1 MFIFTAVF
9 AVMDSLRATL
19 ERLLPPDAT
28 GIVIGLSGGL
38 DSSCLA
44 TALAELAGRG
54 VLPGGLTLRAV
65 HVDHGLQSASSAFLK
80 HSATLCRGLGMAL
93 AIVVVEVE
101 LPPGASIEAA
111 AREVRYAALAAQLAT
126 GECLVTAHHGED
138 QAETFLLQALRG
150 AGPKGLASM
159 PERRPLGA
167 GWHLRPLLWV
177 ARREL
182 QQYAARH
189 GVASIEDPMNQDLR
203 FDRSFLRHEIWPQ
216 LERRWPAA
224 SAALARAAQH
234 SADSQH
240 LLDALADEDLA
251 GAGDGVALSVIG
263 LRRLQPARRL
273 NALRRWLVLEGA
285 ALPSTARL
293 TEALRQMLEARDDH
307 LPIVAWGAHALRRYR
322 ERIFLTAAQMPR
334 LDSTLEWN
342 WRDDPLL
349 ELGEGLGCLR
359 AVIHPGGLA
368 LDKLEPSLQVRA
380 RAGGEKM
387 RIAPTGRVQSVQ
399 HLCQAM
405 GVLPWA
411 RDALPFIFRGNELVA
426 IADLWSSA
434 PLRAAAGVPGLAFAW
449 EHAPVVC

>member
-1 MFIFTAVF
+1 
-9 AVMDSLRATL
+9 MDSLRATL
-19 ERLLPPDAT
+19 ERLLPPNAT

-44 TALAELAGRG
+44 TALAELAAQAA
-54 VLPGGLTLRAV
+54 LPGDLPLRAV
-65 HVDHGLQSASSAFLK
+65 HVDHGLQRASGAFLK
-80 HSATLCRGLGMAL
+80 QSASLCRRLAMAL
-93 AIVVVEVE
+93 AIEVVEIEV
-101 LPPGASIEAA
+101 PPGASIEAV
-111 AREVRYAALAAQLAT
+111 AREVRYKALAAQLAT
-126 GECLVTAHHGED
+126 GECLVTAHHGDD

-177 ARREL
+177 AHREVL
-182 QQYAARH
+182 QYAAKHR
-189 GVASIEDPMNQDLR
+189 VPSIKDPMNRDRR

-224 SAALARAAQH
+224 GAALARAAQH

-251 GAGDGVALSVIG
+251 GAADGVALSVIG
-263 LRRLQPARRL
+263 LRRLAPSRRL
-273 NALRRWLVLEGA
+273 NALRRWLALEGA

-293 TEALRQMLEARDDH
+293 TEALRQMLDAREDH
-307 LPIVAWGAHALRRYR
+307 LPTVAWGAHALRRYR
-322 ERIFLTAAQMPR
+322 ERIFLTAAEMPHLGSA
-334 LDSTLEWN
+334 LDWN
-342 WRDDPLL
+342 WREDPVL

-359 AVIHPGGLA
+359 AVEHPGGIS
-368 LDKLEPSLQVRA
+368 LDKLGSSLQVRP

-387 RIAPTGRVQSVQ
+387 RIAATGRVQSVQ

-411 RDALPFIFRGNELVA
+411 RDALPFVFAGDELVA
-426 IADLWSSA
+426 IGDLWSSA
-434 PLRAAAGVPGLAFAW
+434 GWRAAPGVPGLSFAW
-449 EHAPVVC
+449 ERAPLVC